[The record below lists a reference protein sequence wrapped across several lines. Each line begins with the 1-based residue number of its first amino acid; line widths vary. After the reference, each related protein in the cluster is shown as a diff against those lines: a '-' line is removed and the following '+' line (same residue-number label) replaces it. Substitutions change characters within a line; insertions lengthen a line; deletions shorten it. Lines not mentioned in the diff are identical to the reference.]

1 MVCGCSKTTA
11 SAAREALRTRPAKLA
26 RLKIYFSSPH
36 GLEPRVILNRNLA
49 EGSGRASSIRPI
61 INAPVPDDPGPI
73 PETKVMASGFI

>member
-11 SAAREALRTRPAKLA
+11 SAERETLLTRPAKLA

-36 GLEPRVILNRNLA
+36 GLEPRLILNRNLA
-49 EGSGRASSIRPI
+49 EGSGRASSISRI
-61 INAPVPDDPGPI
+61 INAPVPDEPGPI